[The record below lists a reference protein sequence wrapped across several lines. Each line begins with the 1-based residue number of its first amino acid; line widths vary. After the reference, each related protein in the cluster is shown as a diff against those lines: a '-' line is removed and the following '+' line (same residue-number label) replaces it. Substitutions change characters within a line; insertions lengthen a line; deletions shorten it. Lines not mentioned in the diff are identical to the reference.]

1 MNHFLLIAL
10 GLWNFIVF
18 LNYGYDKR
26 QAKLQA
32 WRLSEKHL
40 LTITLLFGGIGAFFA
55 IQFFRHKTQKSIFLA
70 SSLFSILITVVL
82 IGVIYSK

>member
-1 MNHFLLIAL
+1 MHHFLLIML
-10 GLWNFIVF
+10 GIWNLVVF

-40 LTITLLFGGIGAFFA
+40 LTMTLFFGGLGAFIA

-82 IGVIYSK
+82 IGVIYSS